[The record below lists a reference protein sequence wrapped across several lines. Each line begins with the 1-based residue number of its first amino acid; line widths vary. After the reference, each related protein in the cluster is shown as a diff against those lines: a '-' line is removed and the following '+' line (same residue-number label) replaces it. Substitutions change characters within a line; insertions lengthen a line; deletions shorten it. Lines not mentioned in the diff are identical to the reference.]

1 MLNNR
6 DGHSRPLKTQI
17 MQPLKLL
24 NNVQKAR
31 LLHSLLINE
40 IPEFLGYLKELTET
54 VLNDRERIAAE
65 WKDQL
70 FSVDFWFEL
79 AEQVHRVMTKYPK
92 DLYKS
97 ANVFADQ
104 LFDGYTAI
112 FTAHALVQYVA
123 NDRHKEP
130 KFKPAVELL
139 FA

>member
-1 MLNNR
+1 
-6 DGHSRPLKTQI
+6 

-31 LLHSLLINE
+31 LLHSLLLAE
-40 IPEFLGYLKELTET
+40 IPDFLAYLNELTET
-54 VLNDRERIAAE
+54 VLNDRERITAE

-70 FSVDFWFEL
+70 FGVDFWFEL
-79 AEQVHRVMTKYPK
+79 AENVQRVMAKYPK

-112 FTAHALVQYVA
+112 FCIHALSQYVA
-123 NDRHKEP
+123 NDRHTEP

-139 FA
+139 FT

>member
-1 MLNNR
+1 
-6 DGHSRPLKTQI
+6 
-17 MQPLKLL
+17 MQPLRLL

-31 LLHSLLINE
+31 LLHSLLSAE
-40 IPEFLGYLKELTET
+40 IPDFLGYLNELTEA
-54 VLNDRERIAAE
+54 VLNDRERITAE

-70 FSVDFWFEL
+70 FGVDFWFEL
-79 AEQVHRVMTKYPK
+79 AENVQRVMAKYPK

-112 FTAHALVQYVA
+112 FCIHALSQYVA
-123 NDRHKEP
+123 NDRHTEP

-139 FA
+139 FT